1 MLCIH
6 PAPREITRI
15 WENKSS
21 GQNINSGPFRAH
33 LTSYALL
40 ILCTPRPMTSATV
53 FEHLTFDR
61 ITFDH
66 LGTFGG
72 PVLLGGQLHALTC
85 HHVVFDGTIYSE
97 NRPVPEKDFEKNLY
111 VPSQRKYD
119 DYIRAREAH
128 ICMSRLPGR
137 DWRFSTAAT
146 PPSLAWPMSTSPLW
160 RMRRAPS
167 LLPPLWHRLPSP
179 RAIRFDP
186 SPHLRRVVL
195 MNEATELSMPS
206 LSS

>member
-21 GQNINSGPFRAH
+21 DQNINSGPFRAH

-40 ILCTPRPMTSATV
+40 ILCTPPQMTSATV
-53 FEHLTFDR
+53 FEHLTFDY

-72 PVLLGGQLHALTC
+72 PVLLGGQLYALTC

-97 NRPVPEKDFEKNLY
+97 NRLVPEKDFEKNLY
-111 VPSQRKYD
+111 VPSQLHTSPRGSCRD
-119 DYIRAREAH
+119 CLEETGDFRPRRRH
-128 ICMSRLPGR
+128 QVSPGLCQHHPCGGC
-137 DWRFSTAAT
+137 AVPHLCC
-146 PPSLAWPMSTSPLW
+146 PPSGTGYPHHELYGLTPL
-160 RMRRAPS
+160 P
-167 LLPPLWHRLPSP
+167 
-179 RAIRFDP
+179 IFG
-186 SPHLRRVVL
+186 
-195 MNEATELSMPS
+195 E
-206 LSS
+206 